1 MIYSIYA
8 LRYGAFVDAMAACAE
23 LYPCALLDFWLRVWS
38 VRHDV
43 AV

>member
-8 LRYGAFVDAMAACAE
+8 MRYGAFVDAMASCAE
-23 LYPCALLDFWLRVWS
+23 LYPCAVFDFWLRVGS

-43 AV
+43 AI